1 MIDLPARPPHTP
13 RVSNAKENASLRR
26 ELAWSLVLAAG
37 CMALVYTVYASVE
50 YRWYWGGIWNHR
62 VLIIKGWW
70 LTVLVSV
77 SAILLTIVIAFLL
90 MLGQRSRI
98 TPVRLA
104 ARGCVEML
112 RGTPLLVLLLLGYY
126 GVANALGVNSP
137 LAVGVVLLSLFEGA
151 YLAEIFRGAWESI
164 GTSQLEAARA
174 VGFNRRQT
182 WQHVIFPQALRR
194 ALPGTAGQM
203 VSLVK
208 DSSLLSII
216 GVQELTQMMRAANS
230 NAHTALEGY
239 VPLAVL
245 YLVLTLP
252 LSWWARRLE
261 AKFKYET

>member
-13 RVSNAKENASLRR
+13 RVSNAKEKASLRR
-26 ELAWSLVLAAG
+26 ELAWSLVLAVG
-37 CMALVYTVYASVE
+37 CTALVYAVFAAVKYPWHWE
-50 YRWYWGGIWNHR
+50 GIWKYR
-62 VLIIKGWW
+62 ALLVKGWW
-70 LTVLVSV
+70 FTVLVSV
-77 SAILLTIVIAFLL
+77 SAILLAILIAFLL

-104 ARGCVEML
+104 SRGCVEMV

-126 GVANALGVNSP
+126 GVANALRINAP
-137 LAVGVVLLSLFEGA
+137 LAVGVVVLALFEGA

-164 GTSQLEAARA
+164 GASQLEAARA

-182 WQHVIFPQALRR
+182 WRHVIFPQALRR

-208 DSSLLSII
+208 DSSLLSVI
-216 GVQELTQMMRAANS
+216 GVEEVTQMVRAAN
-230 NAHTALEGY
+230 AQAYTALEGY